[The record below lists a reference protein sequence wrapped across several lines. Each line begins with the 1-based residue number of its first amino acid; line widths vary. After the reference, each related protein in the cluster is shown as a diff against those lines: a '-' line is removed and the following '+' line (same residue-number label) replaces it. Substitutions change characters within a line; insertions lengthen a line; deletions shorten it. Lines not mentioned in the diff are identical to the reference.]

1 MHDKLNIFFIGD
13 IVGKPG
19 RRAVRELLPS
29 LIDECSID
37 LVIANGENASGGF
50 GLTPEIAE
58 ELVDLDVDVITS
70 GNHIWDN
77 KSIIDYI
84 DDKAWLLR
92 PANYPSGVPGIGSG
106 VFETPIGL
114 KVGVINLE
122 GRVFMDPVDC
132 PFRKGDEIV
141 ETMKKKVSVIIV
153 DFHAEATSEKVA
165 MGWFMDGKVSAVIGT
180 HTHVQTSDE
189 RILPKGTAY
198 MTDAGMT
205 GSVDSIIGVQVDK
218 ALKRFL
224 TKMPQKFETAKK
236 NIQLQGVVVSVES
249 ESGKAVKIKRVRRG
263 LGPGI

>member
-1 MHDKLNIFFIGD
+1 MHDKLNIFFVGD
-13 IVGKPG
+13 VVGKPG

-29 LIDECSID
+29 IIDEYAID
-37 LVIANGENASGGF
+37 LVIANGENSSGGF
-50 GLTPEIAE
+50 GITPEIAE
-58 ELVDLDVDVITS
+58 ELVGLDVNVITS

-84 DDKAWLLR
+84 DGKAWLLR
-92 PANYPSGVPGIGSG
+92 PANYPSGVPGVGSG
-106 VFETPIGL
+106 IFETPVGL
-114 KVGVINLE
+114 KVGVINLQ

-141 ETMKKKVSVIIV
+141 EAMKKKVSIIIV

-189 RILPKGTAY
+189 RLLLKGTAY

-205 GSVDSIIGVQVDK
+205 GSVDSVIGVQMDK
-218 ALKRFL
+218 ALKKFL

-236 NIQLQGVVVSVES
+236 NVQLQGVVVSVES
-249 ESGKAVKIKRVRRG
+249 ESGEAVGIKRVRRG
-263 LGPGI
+263 LS

>member
-1 MHDKLNIFFIGD
+1 MRDKLNIFFVGD

-29 LIDECSID
+29 IIDEYAVD
-37 LVIANGENASGGF
+37 LVIANGENSSGGF
-50 GLTPEIAE
+50 GITPEIAE
-58 ELVDLDVDVITS
+58 ELVGLDVNVITS

-84 DDKAWLLR
+84 DGKAWLLR
-92 PANYPSGVPGIGSG
+92 PANYPSGVPGVGSG
-106 VFETPIGL
+106 IFETPIGS
-114 KVGVINLE
+114 KIGVINLQ

-141 ETMKKKVSVIIV
+141 EAMKKEVSIIIV

-189 RILPKGTAY
+189 RLLLKGTAY

-205 GSVDSIIGVQVDK
+205 GSIDSIIGVQVDK
-218 ALKRFL
+218 ALQKFL

-236 NIQLQGVVVSVES
+236 NVQLQGVVVSVES
-249 ESGKAVKIKRVRRG
+249 ESGEAVKIKRVRRSLSSG
-263 LGPGI
+263 R

>member
-1 MHDKLNIFFIGD
+1 MHDNLNIFFIGD

-29 LIDECSID
+29 LIDEYAID

-58 ELVDLDVDVITS
+58 ELVELEVDVITS
-70 GNHIWDN
+70 GNHIWDKKN
-77 KSIIDYI
+77 IIDYI

-106 VFETPIGL
+106 IFETPIGL
-114 KVGVINLE
+114 KVGVVNLE
-122 GRVFMDPVDC
+122 GRVFMDPIDC
-132 PFRKGDEIV
+132 PFRKGDEVV
-141 ETMKKKVSVIIV
+141 ERMKQKVSVIIV

-189 RILPKGTAY
+189 RLLPKGTAY

-205 GSVDSIIGVQVDK
+205 GSADSIIGVQVDK

-224 TKMPQKFETAKK
+224 TKMPQKFETARK
-236 NIQLQGVVVSVES
+236 NIQLQGAVISVAS
-249 ESGKAVKIKRVRRG
+249 ESGKAVKIERVRLG
-263 LGPGI
+263 LSSGI

>member
-1 MHDKLNIFFIGD
+1 MHDKLNIFFVGD
-13 IVGKPG
+13 VVGKPG

-29 LIDECSID
+29 IIDEYAID
-37 LVIANGENASGGF
+37 LVVANGENSSGGF
-50 GLTPEIAE
+50 GITPEIAE

-84 DDKAWLLR
+84 DGKAWLLR
-92 PANYPSGVPGIGSG
+92 PANYPSGVPGVGSG
-106 VFETPIGL
+106 IFETPVGL
-114 KVGVINLE
+114 KVGVINLQ

-141 ETMKKKVSVIIV
+141 EAMKKKVSIIIV

-189 RILPKGTAY
+189 RLLLKGTAY

-218 ALKRFL
+218 ALKKFL

-236 NIQLQGVVVSVES
+236 NVQLQGVVVSVES
-249 ESGKAVKIKRVRRG
+249 ESGEAVGIKRVRRG
-263 LGPGI
+263 LN